1 MPTQGGGPD
10 TSQGPK
16 GDDVPDEAEED
27 GYVSPEE
34 ETSRRHVEEEDV
46 EAVFIDPNAPKKRV
60 FRQRDL
66 SPLKL
71 ADGRLGYTRGSLS
84 ISDDRSPYEGTHK
97 GKLLEASARPLSIK
111 SFHHSPNY
119 PTEDGGGHL
128 ELSIS
133 AQQAASLRGIGF
145 GTLAA
150 VTNADPFASL
160 RSPGRNKLTTFSA
173 STNQQFSSRSPNGAG
188 SPLVSSNALAPI
200 SVKFSASTI
209 ASFGHLHELFLSEMI
224 QRSAL
229 SKRIAAE
236 YNGTFRQG
244 LVAEQLERGRQMQ
257 LEEGERFVVCSE
269 IAKQFETFMSEGT
282 SKPSDEA
289 TPLNVH
295 GKGPGSFAF
304 ATTTVALA
312 ERSVSYFEAS
322 GMFAPNS
329 SANDQGM
336 QIRSTSSGLGAALAI
351 SDTNSSTTDLKS
363 RESTPRLAPTAA
375 VTVSSSTPLNQ
386 SRFETYIQ
394 KIEDKLAL
402 STSKPVSAEK
412 TVQQGATPNTSS
424 NSEGHTEVAPTQ
436 QTTGVAEPTLLPV
449 VLEEVDSPISQSP
462 DQNQVNSVRRNGE
475 RTRFEYGSTEVLKA
489 EAEARGRIA
498 RLEEALR
505 QEWKSLKD
513 RDADAI
519 SAKATKELYR
529 TRSGNGTEKCKIE
542 KEPKTDEAVAM
553 PPQVNARTVTVIQS
567 RRKIGSVPKAS
578 ASPKAVGHVP
588 PQALRSPIHK
598 SASNNYT
605 VPAVPALHLTPYPTE
620 ESKKEL
626 PNGHPGPFSLP
637 QMACHRSDE
646 QATSVTSTSDKL
658 ADILRHSSPSASLK
672 PLVAT
677 DNIISEI
684 DTMNTTNTS
693 SIPAPILVSKMSAV
707 AVATPS
713 SPPSVVSFAPRPPRA
728 PQPASPK
735 GYKNSHSAAE
745 SGSSLASLP
754 LMVMSGSLASPLSP
768 MIMLQ
773 TPTSKTTETSPVE
786 LVTVER
792 KLEPDNV
799 LVEKPVIA
807 SPPAIPNPGRAQRPT
822 TAPFS
827 IGSHFIA
834 TSPTMAF
841 SASLTTTPQR
851 SLVTHLQQPATH
863 RMLFQHR
870 HRTGGKVASSAHPGV
885 AVPLTQTPN
894 PPTGS
899 GALHSPQKA
908 VAPGF
913 ASPTDFTT
921 IGSPASPSSSV
932 GGKIRASAFSA
943 PIKSGISETAPIE
956 DDSVTLPLLG
966 EIGSPS
972 GLRGAIVES
981 NRESLATVAAQRLAT
996 FDHTRRFCNTNHPR
1010 GRAHQQTSAAKAL
1023 MSPSLPTVVAPNHPA
1038 ANASTQRPMPQADGV
1053 DIQRLSSPNR
1063 LRQTAQSAQG
1073 LPTLPNGQAALRQ
1086 KSDA

>member
-1 MPTQGGGPD
+1 
-10 TSQGPK
+10 
-16 GDDVPDEAEED
+16 
-27 GYVSPEE
+27 
-34 ETSRRHVEEEDV
+34 
-46 EAVFIDPNAPKKRV
+46 
-60 FRQRDL
+60 
-66 SPLKL
+66 
-71 ADGRLGYTRGSLS
+71 
-84 ISDDRSPYEGTHK
+84 
-97 GKLLEASARPLSIK
+97 
-111 SFHHSPNY
+111 
-119 PTEDGGGHL
+119 
-128 ELSIS
+128 
-133 AQQAASLRGIGF
+133 
-145 GTLAA
+145 
-150 VTNADPFASL
+150 
-160 RSPGRNKLTTFSA
+160 
-173 STNQQFSSRSPNGAG
+173 
-188 SPLVSSNALAPI
+188 
-200 SVKFSASTI
+200 
-209 ASFGHLHELFLSEMI
+209 
-224 QRSAL
+224 
-229 SKRIAAE
+229 
-236 YNGTFRQG
+236 
-244 LVAEQLERGRQMQ
+244 
-257 LEEGERFVVCSE
+257 
-269 IAKQFETFMSEGT
+269 
-282 SKPSDEA
+282 
-289 TPLNVH
+289 
-295 GKGPGSFAF
+295 
-304 ATTTVALA
+304 
-312 ERSVSYFEAS
+312 
-322 GMFAPNS
+322 
-329 SANDQGM
+329 
-336 QIRSTSSGLGAALAI
+336 
-351 SDTNSSTTDLKS
+351 
-363 RESTPRLAPTAA
+363 
-375 VTVSSSTPLNQ
+375 
-386 SRFETYIQ
+386 
-394 KIEDKLAL
+394 
-402 STSKPVSAEK
+402 
-412 TVQQGATPNTSS
+412 
-424 NSEGHTEVAPTQ
+424 
-436 QTTGVAEPTLLPV
+436 
-449 VLEEVDSPISQSP
+449 
-462 DQNQVNSVRRNGE
+462 
-475 RTRFEYGSTEVLKA
+475 
-489 EAEARGRIA
+489 
-498 RLEEALR
+498 
-505 QEWKSLKD
+505 
-513 RDADAI
+513 
-519 SAKATKELYR
+519 
-529 TRSGNGTEKCKIE
+529 
-542 KEPKTDEAVAM
+542 
-553 PPQVNARTVTVIQS
+553 
-567 RRKIGSVPKAS
+567 
-578 ASPKAVGHVP
+578 
-588 PQALRSPIHK
+588 
-598 SASNNYT
+598 
-605 VPAVPALHLTPYPTE
+605 
-620 ESKKEL
+620 
-626 PNGHPGPFSLP
+626 
-637 QMACHRSDE
+637 
-646 QATSVTSTSDKL
+646 
-658 ADILRHSSPSASLK
+658 
-672 PLVAT
+672 
-677 DNIISEI
+677 
-684 DTMNTTNTS
+684 
-693 SIPAPILVSKMSAV
+693 MSAV

-807 SPPAIPNPGRAQRPT
+807 SPPAIPNPRAQRPT

-827 IGSHFIA
+827 IGSHFIT

-885 AVPLTQTPN
+885 ALPLTQTPN

-956 DDSVTLPLLG
+956 DDTVTLPLLG